1 MSPAQKPEGGVM
13 DYDLL
18 FIGGGP
24 AGYEGAI
31 AAAKKGLRTAV
42 VEMDQLGGTCLQR
55 GCIPTKTIL
64 HSVKAIKQ
72 INDFAKIGVRVEK
85 FQVSLDEINRR
96 KIRIV
101 SKLTRGI
108 ELLFKQS
115 NVALIKGKAQVTGA
129 NTIHVDG
136 QKELSARHIVIA
148 TGSKPAELPFLKW
161 NGQNV
166 ISSDELLK
174 LESIPETML
183 VVGAGAVGLEWALI
197 YSYLGSK
204 VTVVEIM
211 ETIVPGTD
219 HEIANI
225 LKNELIKQNITI
237 HTSTAISVPRL
248 GAKVNLSFKKGDK
261 EWQEDFDKVL
271 LAVGRIPN
279 TTGLFAEDLRFHL
292 DAKGFIPVSTNLQT
306 MSPAIFACGDV
317 IGPPLLA
324 HKASH
329 QAMAIVD
336 YITANKPVVHHP
348 LPAAIFTFPEVATV
362 GLSENQALKEKL
374 EIKIGRFPYAA
385 GSRANAIDEKTG
397 LVKVIAAKDN
407 TILGAHIIG
416 AEAGELLP
424 LLTYAVTRRLKSDE
438 FKELVFVHPT
448 LSENIWEALGEIS
461 KFSIHI

>member
-1 MSPAQKPEGGVM
+1 M

-31 AAAKKGLRTAV
+31 AAAKKGLKTAV

-55 GCIPTKTIL
+55 GCIPTKAIL

-72 INDFAKIGVRVEK
+72 INDFAKIGVRVDK
-85 FQVSLDEINRR
+85 FQISLDEINRR
-96 KIRIV
+96 KTRIV
-101 SKLTRGI
+101 SKQTRGI
-108 ELLFKQS
+108 ELLFKQN
-115 NVALIKGKAQVTGA
+115 NVLHVKGKAQIVNA
-129 NTIHVDG
+129 NTVRIDG
-136 QKELSARHIVIA
+136 QKEMSARHIVA
-148 TGSKPAELPFLKW
+148 ASGSRPAELPFLKW
-161 NGQNV
+161 DGEKV

-174 LESIPETML
+174 MESVPETLL
-183 VVGAGAVGLEWALI
+183 VIGAGAVGLEWALI

-219 HEIANI
+219 QEIANI

-237 HTSTAISVPRL
+237 YTATAISNPRL
-248 GAKVNLSFKKGDK
+248 GEKIGLTFKKGEK
-261 EWQEDFDKVL
+261 EWQEDFSKAL

-279 TTGLFAEDLRFHL
+279 SSELFAENLGFQF
-292 DAKGFIPVSTNLQT
+292 DARGFIPVSTNLQT
-306 MSPAIFACGDV
+306 ALPGIFACGDV

-336 YITANKPVVHHP
+336 FISSGRPVPHHP
-348 LPAAIFTFPEVATV
+348 WPAAIFTFPEVATV
-362 GLSENQALKEKL
+362 GISQAQAEKDNLK
-374 EIKIGRFPYAA
+374 IKIGRFPYAA
-385 GSRANAIDEKTG
+385 GSRANAIDEKAG
-397 LVKVIAAKDN
+397 LVKVIAAEDH
-407 TILGAHIIG
+407 TILGAHIVG

-424 LLTYAVTRRLKSDE
+424 LLTYAVTRKLKCDE
-438 FKELVFVHPT
+438 FKDLVFVHPT
-448 LSENIWEALGEIS
+448 LSENLWEAMGEIS
-461 KFSIHI
+461 NFSIHI